1 MESWLS
7 HIELCSFPSF
17 RNKIPRESDPKL
29 PFPKLP
35 DHVLRFFEVQVS
47 GLLSRPYEPAQ
58 LGKQPRNG
66 LCTCLSSPLS
76 AQSIELQ
83 NSNASSSCESFANAS
98 APPPPSSML
107 VRETCKLSHS
117 LTLCVRKDL
126 KGASEQSNP
135 GHTHQVYT
143 AQTNEQRGLSS
154 GSSYETGKEHEQ

>member
-1 MESWLS
+1 MRAIQNYHSQNCLIMS
-7 HIELCSFPSF
+7 SGFLRCRFLGCS
-17 RNKIPRESDPKL
+17 
-29 PFPKLP
+29 P
-35 DHVLRFFEVQVS
+35 DLMSLHS
-47 GLLSRPYEPAQ
+47 
-58 LGKQPRNG
+58 KQPRNG